1 MSEPV
6 ASQNQINGPVVLR
19 IVLAVLCMIPGLMGL
34 LVLGFLVYAFA
45 AQGFHFIESDKEL
58 IQPYIIG
65 SVVFIGSSVIA
76 VGIILRYARSKRA
89 PAASL
94 CLALF
99 FLIADVIGIGMMQAT
114 FDAGNGGDWLLLIIA
129 AAFALIT
136 VSLPPFLHWWNA
148 RQPTA

>member
-6 ASQNQINGPVVLR
+6 TSQNQGNGPVVLR
-19 IVLAVLCMIPGLMGL
+19 IVLAVLCMIPGSMGL

-45 AQGFHFIESDKEL
+45 AQGFRLIESDKEL
-58 IQPYIIG
+58 TRPYIIG

-94 CLALF
+94 CLAIF
-99 FLIADVIGIGMMQAT
+99 FLIAVMIGTGMMQAT
-114 FDAGNGGDWLLLIIA
+114 FDAGDSDSWLFLIIA
-129 AAFALIT
+129 SAFAILT
-136 VSLPPFLHWWNA
+136 GALPPFLHWWNA
-148 RQPTA
+148 RPTA